1 MKINIKRLMSNLYE
15 IGEIG
20 KTEEGYNRIE
30 FSREYFTAAGIFL
43 DKLEKL
49 GLKAWI
55 DEVGNVIGEKAGAD
69 TELPCIIIGSHLD
82 TVKNGGLYDGNLGV
96 MCALECMELLTE
108 NNIITNHTIRIAAFN
123 AEEGLRLGGTFGSI
137 AVFGT
142 GNIEKENNLEE
153 LPEVGLTMENIRNSK
168 WEDDKIGAYLE
179 LHIEQGDQLFKK
191 KKTVG
196 IVNGIVGIERYRIK
210 INGESNHGG
219 TTSMESR
226 KDAVRTA
233 GELITYMYTLC
244 EKYPHPFVF
253 TIGDIM
259 VSPACYN
266 VIPEYIE
273 LFLEIR
279 DLKSENIDSFISDI
293 KEFSMKYKDTKT
305 EFIHVLEKKPY
316 VLNKKIRNIIE
327 KVCIENNISYM
338 ELSSGAGHDAMCMPA
353 DKPAAMIFVP
363 SENGISHNKME
374 FTSEDD
380 IERGTLAM
388 FETLL
393 EIDKKLLSDNK

>member
-1 MKINIKRLMSNLYE
+1 MKINMKRLMSNLHE

-20 KTEEGYNRIE
+20 KTEDGYNRIE
-30 FSREYFTAAGIFL
+30 FSREYFRAAETFL
-43 DKLEKL
+43 DKLKKL

-55 DEVGNVIGEKAGAD
+55 DEVGNVIGEKAGRYP
-69 TELPCIIIGSHLD
+69 ELPYIIIGSHLD

-96 MCALECMELLTE
+96 MCALECMELLAE
-108 NNIITNHTIRIAAFN
+108 NETVTDHTIRIAAFN
-123 AEEGLRLGGTFGSI
+123 AEEGLKLGGTFGSI

-168 WEDDKIGAYLE
+168 WEENKIGAYLE

-191 KKTVG
+191 GKTIG

-226 KDAVRTA
+226 KDAVKTA
-233 GELITYMYTLC
+233 GELITYMYSLC

-253 TIGDIM
+253 TIGDIKI
-259 VSPACYN
+259 SPACYN
-266 VIPEYIE
+266 VIPEYAE
-273 LFLEIR
+273 LFVEIR
-279 DLKSENIDSFISDI
+279 DLKRENIYSFIADI
-293 KEFSMKYKDTKT
+293 KEFSKRYKDTEI
-305 EFIHVLEKKPY
+305 EFIHVLEKYPY
-316 VLNKKIRNIIE
+316 VLDENIRNIIE
-327 KVCIENNISYM
+327 KVCIKNNISYM
-338 ELSSGAGHDAMCMPA
+338 ELSSGAGHDAMCVPE

-374 FTSEDD
+374 FTSESD
-380 IERGTLAM
+380 IEMGTLTM

-393 EIDKKLLSDNK
+393 EMDKQI

>member
-1 MKINIKRLMSNLYE
+1 MKINMKRLMSNLHE

-20 KTEEGYNRIE
+20 KTEDGYNRIE
-30 FSREYFTAAGIFL
+30 FSREYFRAAETFL
-43 DKLEKL
+43 DKLKKL

-55 DEVGNVIGEKAGAD
+55 DEVGNVIGEKAGRYP
-69 TELPCIIIGSHLD
+69 ELPYIIIGSHLD

-96 MCALECMELLTE
+96 MCALECMELLAE
-108 NNIITNHTIRIAAFN
+108 NETVTDHTIRIAAFN

-168 WEDDKIGAYLE
+168 WEENKIGAYLE

-191 KKTVG
+191 GKTIG

-226 KDAVRTA
+226 KDAVKTA
-233 GELITYMYTLC
+233 GELITYMYSLC

-253 TIGDIM
+253 TIGDIKI
-259 VSPACYN
+259 SPACYN
-266 VIPEYIE
+266 VIPEYAE
-273 LFLEIR
+273 LFVEIR
-279 DLKSENIDSFISDI
+279 DLKRENIYSFIADI
-293 KEFSMKYKDTKT
+293 KEFSKRYKDTET
-305 EFIHVLEKKPY
+305 EFIHVLEKYPY
-316 VLNKKIRNIIE
+316 VLDENIRNIIE
-327 KVCIENNISYM
+327 KVCIKNNISYM
-338 ELSSGAGHDAMCMPA
+338 ELSSGAGHDAMCVPE

-374 FTSEDD
+374 FTSESD
-380 IERGTLAM
+380 IEMGTLTM

-393 EIDKKLLSDNK
+393 EMDKQI

>member
-1 MKINIKRLMSNLYE
+1 MKINMNRLMANLRE

-30 FSREYFTAAGIFL
+30 FSREYFTAAEIFL
-43 DKLEKL
+43 DKLKKL

-55 DEVGNVIGEKAGAD
+55 DEVGNVIGEKAGKD
-69 TELPCIIIGSHLD
+69 PELPYIIIGSHLD

-96 MCALECMELLTE
+96 MCALECMELLVE
-108 NNIITNHTIRIAAFN
+108 NDIVTNHTIRITAFN

-168 WEDDKIGAYLE
+168 WEDNKIGAYLE

-191 KKTVG
+191 GKTVG

-219 TTSMESR
+219 TTSMVSR
-226 KDAVRTA
+226 KDAVKTA
-233 GELITYMYTLC
+233 GELITYMYSLC

-253 TIGDIM
+253 TIGDIKI
-259 VSPACYN
+259 SPACYN
-266 VIPEYIE
+266 VIPEYTE
-273 LFLEIR
+273 LFVEIR
-279 DLKSENIDSFISDI
+279 DLKRENIDSFIADI
-293 KEFSMKYKDTKT
+293 KEFSKRYKDTKT
-305 EFIHVLEKKPY
+305 EFIHVLEKSPY
-316 VLNKKIRNIIE
+316 VLDKNIRNIIE
-327 KVCIENNISYM
+327 KVCIENKISYM
-338 ELSSGAGHDAMCMPA
+338 EMSSGAGHDAMCMPEN
-353 DKPAAMIFVP
+353 KPASMIFVP

-380 IERGTLAM
+380 IENGTFVM
-388 FETLL
+388 FKTLL
-393 EIDKKLLSDNK
+393 EMDNQIR

>member
-1 MKINIKRLMSNLYE
+1 MKINMKRLMSNLHE

-30 FSREYFTAAGIFL
+30 FSREYFRAAETFL
-43 DKLEKL
+43 DKLKKL

-55 DEVGNVIGEKAGAD
+55 DEVGNVIGEKAGRYP
-69 TELPCIIIGSHLD
+69 ELPYIIIGSHLD

-96 MCALECMELLTE
+96 MCALECMELLAE
-108 NNIITNHTIRIAAFN
+108 NETVTDHTIRIAAFN

-168 WEDDKIGAYLE
+168 WEENKIGAYLE

-191 KKTVG
+191 GKTIG

-226 KDAVRTA
+226 KDAVKTA
-233 GELITYMYTLC
+233 GELITYMYSLC

-253 TIGDIM
+253 TIGDIKI
-259 VSPACYN
+259 SPACYN
-266 VIPEYIE
+266 VIPEYAE
-273 LFLEIR
+273 LFVEIR
-279 DLKSENIDSFISDI
+279 DLKRENIYSFIADI
-293 KEFSMKYKDTKT
+293 KEFSKRYKDTEI
-305 EFIHVLEKKPY
+305 EFIHVLEKYPY
-316 VLNKKIRNIIE
+316 VLDENIRNIIE
-327 KVCIENNISYM
+327 KVCIKNNISYM
-338 ELSSGAGHDAMCMPA
+338 ELSSGAGHDAMCVPE

-374 FTSEDD
+374 FTSESD
-380 IERGTLAM
+380 IEMGTLTM

-393 EIDKKLLSDNK
+393 EMDKQI

>member
-1 MKINIKRLMSNLYE
+1 MKINMKRLMSNLHE

-30 FSREYFTAAGIFL
+30 FSREYFRAAETFL
-43 DKLEKL
+43 DKLKKL

-55 DEVGNVIGEKAGAD
+55 DEVGNVIGEKAGRYP
-69 TELPCIIIGSHLD
+69 ELPYIIIGSHLD

-96 MCALECMELLTE
+96 MCALECMELLAE
-108 NNIITNHTIRIAAFN
+108 NETVTDHTIRIAAFN

-168 WEDDKIGAYLE
+168 WEENKIGAYLE

-191 KKTVG
+191 GKTIG

-226 KDAVRTA
+226 KDAVKTA
-233 GELITYMYTLC
+233 GELITYMYSLC

-253 TIGDIM
+253 TIGDIKI
-259 VSPACYN
+259 SPACYN
-266 VIPEYIE
+266 VIPEYAE
-273 LFLEIR
+273 LFVEIR
-279 DLKSENIDSFISDI
+279 DMKRENIYSFIADI
-293 KEFSMKYKDTKT
+293 KEFSKRYKDTET
-305 EFIHVLEKKPY
+305 EFIHVLEKYPY
-316 VLNKKIRNIIE
+316 VLDENIRNIIE
-327 KVCIENNISYM
+327 KVCIKNNISYM
-338 ELSSGAGHDAMCMPA
+338 ELSSGAGHDAMCVPE

-374 FTSEDD
+374 FTSECD
-380 IERGTLAM
+380 IEMGTLTM

-393 EIDKKLLSDNK
+393 EMDKQI

>member
-1 MKINIKRLMSNLYE
+1 MKINMKRLMSNLHE

-30 FSREYFTAAGIFL
+30 FSREYFRAAETFL
-43 DKLEKL
+43 DKLKKL

-55 DEVGNVIGEKAGAD
+55 DEVGNVIGEKAGRYP
-69 TELPCIIIGSHLD
+69 ELPYIIIGSHLD

-96 MCALECMELLTE
+96 MCALECMELLAE
-108 NNIITNHTIRIAAFN
+108 NETVTDHTIRIAAFN
-123 AEEGLRLGGTFGSI
+123 AEEGLKLGGTFGSI

-168 WEDDKIGAYLE
+168 WEENKIGAYLE

-191 KKTVG
+191 GKTIG

-226 KDAVRTA
+226 KDAVKTA
-233 GELITYMYTLC
+233 GELITYMYSLC

-253 TIGDIM
+253 TIGDIKI
-259 VSPACYN
+259 SPACYN
-266 VIPEYIE
+266 VIPEYAE
-273 LFLEIR
+273 LFVEIR
-279 DLKSENIDSFISDI
+279 DLKRENIYSFIADI
-293 KEFSMKYKDTKT
+293 KEFSKRYKDTEI
-305 EFIHVLEKKPY
+305 EFIHVLEKYPY
-316 VLNKKIRNIIE
+316 VLDENIRNIIE
-327 KVCIENNISYM
+327 KVCIKNNISYM
-338 ELSSGAGHDAMCMPA
+338 ELSSGAGHDAMCVPE

-374 FTSEDD
+374 FTSESD
-380 IERGTLAM
+380 IEMGTLTM

-393 EIDKKLLSDNK
+393 EMDKQI

>member
-1 MKINIKRLMSNLYE
+1 MKINMKRLMSNLHE

-30 FSREYFTAAGIFL
+30 FSREYFRAAETFL
-43 DKLEKL
+43 DELKKL

-55 DEVGNVIGEKAGAD
+55 DEVGNVIGEKAGKD
-69 TELPCIIIGSHLD
+69 PELPYIIIGSHLD

-96 MCALECMELLTE
+96 MCALECMELLAE
-108 NNIITNHTIRIAAFN
+108 NETVTDHTIRIAAFN

-168 WEDDKIGAYLE
+168 WEENKIGAYLE

-191 KKTVG
+191 GKTIG

-226 KDAVRTA
+226 KDAVNTA
-233 GELITYMYTLC
+233 GELITYM
-244 EKYPHPFVF
+244 
-253 TIGDIM
+253 
-259 VSPACYN
+259 
-266 VIPEYIE
+266 
-273 LFLEIR
+273 
-279 DLKSENIDSFISDI
+279 
-293 KEFSMKYKDTKT
+293 
-305 EFIHVLEKKPY
+305 
-316 VLNKKIRNIIE
+316 
-327 KVCIENNISYM
+327 
-338 ELSSGAGHDAMCMPA
+338 
-353 DKPAAMIFVP
+353 
-363 SENGISHNKME
+363 
-374 FTSEDD
+374 
-380 IERGTLAM
+380 
-388 FETLL
+388 
-393 EIDKKLLSDNK
+393 

>member
-1 MKINIKRLMSNLYE
+1 MKINMKRLMSNLHE

-30 FSREYFTAAGIFL
+30 FSREYFRAAETFL
-43 DKLEKL
+43 DKLKKL

-55 DEVGNVIGEKAGAD
+55 DEVGNVIGEKAGRYP
-69 TELPCIIIGSHLD
+69 ELPYIIIGSHLD

-96 MCALECMELLTE
+96 MCALECMELLAE
-108 NNIITNHTIRIAAFN
+108 NETVTDHTIRIAAFN

-168 WEDDKIGAYLE
+168 WEENKIGAYLE

-191 KKTVG
+191 GKTIG

-210 INGESNHGG
+210 INGETNHGG

-226 KDAVRTA
+226 KDAVKTA
-233 GELITYMYTLC
+233 GELITYMYSLC

-253 TIGDIM
+253 TIGDIKI
-259 VSPACYN
+259 SPACYN
-266 VIPEYIE
+266 VIPEYAE
-273 LFLEIR
+273 LFVEIR
-279 DLKSENIDSFISDI
+279 DLKRENIYSFIADI
-293 KEFSMKYKDTKT
+293 KEFSKRYKDTET
-305 EFIHVLEKKPY
+305 EFIHVLEKYPY
-316 VLNKKIRNIIE
+316 VLDENIRNIIE
-327 KVCIENNISYM
+327 KVCIKNNISYM
-338 ELSSGAGHDAMCMPA
+338 ELSSGAGHDAMCVPE

-374 FTSEDD
+374 FTSESD
-380 IERGTLAM
+380 IEIGTLTM

-393 EIDKKLLSDNK
+393 EMDKQI

>member
-1 MKINIKRLMSNLYE
+1 MKINMNRLMANLRE

-30 FSREYFTAAGIFL
+30 FSREYFTAAEIFL
-43 DKLEKL
+43 DKLKKL

-55 DEVGNVIGEKAGAD
+55 DEVGNVIGEKAGKD
-69 TELPCIIIGSHLD
+69 PELPYIIIGSHLD

-96 MCALECMELLTE
+96 MCALECMELLVE
-108 NNIITNHTIRIAAFN
+108 NDIVTNHTIRITAFN

-168 WEDDKIGAYLE
+168 WEDNKIGAYLE

-191 KKTVG
+191 GKTVG

-219 TTSMESR
+219 TTSMVSR
-226 KDAVRTA
+226 KDAVKTA
-233 GELITYMYTLC
+233 GELITYMYSLC

-253 TIGDIM
+253 TIGDIKI
-259 VSPACYN
+259 SPSCYN
-266 VIPEYIE
+266 VIPEYTE
-273 LFLEIR
+273 LFVEIR
-279 DLKSENIDSFISDI
+279 DIKRENIDSFIADI
-293 KEFSMKYKDTKT
+293 KEFSKRYKDTKT
-305 EFIHVLEKKPY
+305 EFIHVLEKSPY
-316 VLNKKIRNIIE
+316 VLDKNIRNIIE
-327 KVCIENNISYM
+327 KVCIENKISYM
-338 ELSSGAGHDAMCMPA
+338 EMSSGAGHDAMCMPEN
-353 DKPAAMIFVP
+353 KPASMIFVP

-380 IERGTLAM
+380 IENGTFVM
-388 FETLL
+388 FKTLL
-393 EIDKKLLSDNK
+393 EIDNQIR

>member
-1 MKINIKRLMSNLYE
+1 MKINMKRLMSNLHE

-30 FSREYFTAAGIFL
+30 FSREYFRAAETFL
-43 DKLEKL
+43 DKLKKL

-55 DEVGNVIGEKAGAD
+55 DEVGNVIGEKAGRYP
-69 TELPCIIIGSHLD
+69 ELPYIIIGSHLD

-96 MCALECMELLTE
+96 MCALECMELLAE
-108 NNIITNHTIRIAAFN
+108 NETVTDHTIRIAAFN

-168 WEDDKIGAYLE
+168 WEENKIGAYLE

-191 KKTVG
+191 GKTIG

-226 KDAVRTA
+226 KDAVKTA
-233 GELITYMYTLC
+233 GELITYMYSLC

-253 TIGDIM
+253 TIGDIKI
-259 VSPACYN
+259 SPACYN
-266 VIPEYIE
+266 VIPEYAE
-273 LFLEIR
+273 LFVEIR
-279 DLKSENIDSFISDI
+279 DMKRENIYSFIADI
-293 KEFSMKYKDTKT
+293 KEFSKRYKDTET
-305 EFIHVLEKKPY
+305 EFIHVLEKYPY
-316 VLNKKIRNIIE
+316 VLDENIRNIIE
-327 KVCIENNISYM
+327 KVCIKNNISYM
-338 ELSSGAGHDAMCMPA
+338 ELSSGAGHDAMCVPE

-374 FTSEDD
+374 FTSESD
-380 IERGTLAM
+380 IEMGTLAM

-393 EIDKKLLSDNK
+393 EMDKQIR

>member
-1 MKINIKRLMSNLYE
+1 MKINMKRLMSNLHE

-30 FSREYFTAAGIFL
+30 FSREYFRAAETFL
-43 DKLEKL
+43 DKLKKL

-55 DEVGNVIGEKAGAD
+55 DEVGNVIGEKAGRYP
-69 TELPCIIIGSHLD
+69 ELPYIIIGSHLD

-96 MCALECMELLTE
+96 MCALECMELLAE
-108 NNIITNHTIRIAAFN
+108 NETVTDHTIRIAAFN

-168 WEDDKIGAYLE
+168 WEENKIGAYLE

-191 KKTVG
+191 GKTIG

-219 TTSMESR
+219 TTSMESP
-226 KDAVRTA
+226 KDAVKTA
-233 GELITYMYTLC
+233 GELIKYMYSLC

-253 TIGDIM
+253 TIGDIKI
-259 VSPACYN
+259 SPACYN
-266 VIPEYIE
+266 VIPEYAE
-273 LFLEIR
+273 LFVEIR
-279 DLKSENIDSFISDI
+279 DLKRENIYSFIADI
-293 KEFSMKYKDTKT
+293 KEFSKRYKDTET
-305 EFIHVLEKKPY
+305 EFIHVLEKYPY
-316 VLNKKIRNIIE
+316 VLDENIRNIIE
-327 KVCIENNISYM
+327 KVCIKNNISYM
-338 ELSSGAGHDAMCMPA
+338 ELSSGAGHDAMCVPE

-374 FTSEDD
+374 FTSESD
-380 IERGTLAM
+380 IEMGTLTM

-393 EIDKKLLSDNK
+393 EMDKQI

>member
-1 MKINIKRLMSNLYE
+1 MKINMKRLMSNLHE

-30 FSREYFTAAGIFL
+30 FSREYFRAAETFL
-43 DKLEKL
+43 DKLKKL

-55 DEVGNVIGEKAGAD
+55 DEVGNVIGEKAGRYP
-69 TELPCIIIGSHLD
+69 ELPYIIIGSHLD

-96 MCALECMELLTE
+96 MCALECMELLAE
-108 NNIITNHTIRIAAFN
+108 NETVTDHTIRIAAFN

-168 WEDDKIGAYLE
+168 WEENKIGAYLE
-179 LHIEQGDQLFKK
+179 LHIEQGDQLFNKG
-191 KKTVG
+191 KTIG

-226 KDAVRTA
+226 KDAVKTA
-233 GELITYMYTLC
+233 GELITYMYSLC

-253 TIGDIM
+253 TIGDIKI
-259 VSPACYN
+259 SPACYN
-266 VIPEYIE
+266 VIPEYAE
-273 LFLEIR
+273 LFVEIR
-279 DLKSENIDSFISDI
+279 DLKRENIYSFIADI
-293 KEFSMKYKDTKT
+293 KEFSKRYKDTET
-305 EFIHVLEKKPY
+305 EFIHVLEKYPY
-316 VLNKKIRNIIE
+316 VLDENIRNIIE
-327 KVCIENNISYM
+327 KVCIKNNISYM
-338 ELSSGAGHDAMCMPA
+338 ELSSGAGHDAMCVPE

-374 FTSEDD
+374 FTSECD
-380 IERGTLAM
+380 IEMGTLTM

-393 EIDKKLLSDNK
+393 EMDKQI

>member
-1 MKINIKRLMSNLYE
+1 MKINMKRLMSNLHE

-20 KTEEGYNRIE
+20 KTEDGYNRIE
-30 FSREYFTAAGIFL
+30 FSREYFRAAETFL
-43 DKLEKL
+43 DKLKKL

-55 DEVGNVIGEKAGAD
+55 DEVGNVIGEKAGRYP
-69 TELPCIIIGSHLD
+69 ELPYIIIGSHLD

-96 MCALECMELLTE
+96 MCALECMELLAE
-108 NNIITNHTIRIAAFN
+108 NETVTDHTIRIAAFN

-168 WEDDKIGAYLE
+168 WEENKIGAYLE
-179 LHIEQGDQLFKK
+179 LHIEQGDQLFKMG
-191 KKTVG
+191 KTIG

-226 KDAVRTA
+226 KDAVKTA
-233 GELITYMYTLC
+233 GELITYMYSLC

-253 TIGDIM
+253 TIGDIKI
-259 VSPACYN
+259 SPACYN
-266 VIPEYIE
+266 VIPEYAE
-273 LFLEIR
+273 LFVEIR
-279 DLKSENIDSFISDI
+279 DLKRENIYSFIADI
-293 KEFSMKYKDTKT
+293 KEFSKRYKDTET
-305 EFIHVLEKKPY
+305 EFIHVLEKYPY
-316 VLNKKIRNIIE
+316 VLDENIRNIIE
-327 KVCIENNISYM
+327 KVCIKNNISYM
-338 ELSSGAGHDAMCMPA
+338 ELSSGAGHDAMCVPE

-374 FTSEDD
+374 FTSESD
-380 IERGTLAM
+380 IEMGTLTM

-393 EIDKKLLSDNK
+393 EMDKQI

>member
-1 MKINIKRLMSNLYE
+1 MKINMKRLMSNLHE

-20 KTEEGYNRIE
+20 KTEDGYNRIE
-30 FSREYFTAAGIFL
+30 FSREYFRAAETFL
-43 DKLEKL
+43 DKLKKL

-55 DEVGNVIGEKAGAD
+55 DEVGNVIGEKAGRYP
-69 TELPCIIIGSHLD
+69 ELPYIIIGSHLD

-96 MCALECMELLTE
+96 MCALECMELLAE
-108 NNIITNHTIRIAAFN
+108 NETVTDHTIRIAAFN

-168 WEDDKIGAYLE
+168 WEENKIGAYLE

-191 KKTVG
+191 GKTIG

-226 KDAVRTA
+226 KDAVKTA
-233 GELITYMYTLC
+233 GELITYMYSLC

-253 TIGDIM
+253 TIGDIKI
-259 VSPACYN
+259 SPACYN
-266 VIPEYIE
+266 VIPEYAE
-273 LFLEIR
+273 LFVEIR
-279 DLKSENIDSFISDI
+279 DMKRENIYSFIADI
-293 KEFSMKYKDTKT
+293 KEFSKRYKDTET
-305 EFIHVLEKKPY
+305 EFIHVLEKYPY
-316 VLNKKIRNIIE
+316 VLDENIRNIIE
-327 KVCIENNISYM
+327 KVCIKNNISYM
-338 ELSSGAGHDAMCMPA
+338 ELSSGAGHDAMCVPE

-374 FTSEDD
+374 FTSESD
-380 IERGTLAM
+380 IEMGTLTM

-393 EIDKKLLSDNK
+393 EMDKQI

>member
-1 MKINIKRLMSNLYE
+1 MKINMKRLMSNLHE

-20 KTEEGYNRIE
+20 KTEDGYNRIE
-30 FSREYFTAAGIFL
+30 FSREYFRAAETFL
-43 DKLEKL
+43 DKLKKL

-55 DEVGNVIGEKAGAD
+55 DEVGNVIGEKAGRYP
-69 TELPCIIIGSHLD
+69 ELPYIIIGSHLD

-96 MCALECMELLTE
+96 MCALECMELLAE
-108 NNIITNHTIRIAAFN
+108 NETVTDHTIRIAAFN
-123 AEEGLRLGGTFGSI
+123 AEEGLKLGGTFGSI

-168 WEDDKIGAYLE
+168 WEENKIGAYLE

-191 KKTVG
+191 GKTIG

-226 KDAVRTA
+226 KDAVKTA
-233 GELITYMYTLC
+233 GELITYMYSLC

-253 TIGDIM
+253 TIGDIKI
-259 VSPACYN
+259 SPACYN
-266 VIPEYIE
+266 VIPEYAE
-273 LFLEIR
+273 LFVEIR
-279 DLKSENIDSFISDI
+279 DLKRENIYSFIADI
-293 KEFSMKYKDTKT
+293 KEFSKRYKDTET
-305 EFIHVLEKKPY
+305 EFIHVLEKYPY
-316 VLNKKIRNIIE
+316 VLDENIRNIIE
-327 KVCIENNISYM
+327 KVCIKNNISYM
-338 ELSSGAGHDAMCMPA
+338 ELSSGAGHDAMCVPE

-374 FTSEDD
+374 FTSESD
-380 IERGTLAM
+380 IEMGTLTM

-393 EIDKKLLSDNK
+393 EMDKQI

>member
-1 MKINIKRLMSNLYE
+1 MKINMKRLMSNLHE

-30 FSREYFTAAGIFL
+30 FSREYFRAAETFL
-43 DKLEKL
+43 DKLKKL

-55 DEVGNVIGEKAGAD
+55 DEVGNVIGEKAGRYP
-69 TELPCIIIGSHLD
+69 ELPYIIIGSHLD

-96 MCALECMELLTE
+96 MCALECMELLAE
-108 NNIITNHTIRIAAFN
+108 NETVTDHTIRIAAFN

-168 WEDDKIGAYLE
+168 WEENKIGAYLE

-191 KKTVG
+191 GKTIG

-226 KDAVRTA
+226 KDAVKTA
-233 GELITYMYTLC
+233 GELITYMYSLC

-253 TIGDIM
+253 TIGDIKI
-259 VSPACYN
+259 SPACYN
-266 VIPEYIE
+266 VIPEYAE
-273 LFLEIR
+273 LFVEIR
-279 DLKSENIDSFISDI
+279 DLKRENIYSFIADI
-293 KEFSMKYKDTKT
+293 KEFSKRYKDTET
-305 EFIHVLEKKPY
+305 EFIHVLEKYPY
-316 VLNKKIRNIIE
+316 VLDENIRNIIE
-327 KVCIENNISYM
+327 KVCIKNNISYM
-338 ELSSGAGHDAMCMPA
+338 ELSSGAGHDAMCVPE

-374 FTSEDD
+374 FTSESD
-380 IERGTLAM
+380 IEMGTLTM

-393 EIDKKLLSDNK
+393 EMDKQI

>member
-1 MKINIKRLMSNLYE
+1 MKINMKRLMSNLHE

-30 FSREYFTAAGIFL
+30 FSREYFRAAETFL
-43 DKLEKL
+43 DKLKKL

-55 DEVGNVIGEKAGAD
+55 DEVGNVIGEKAGRYP
-69 TELPCIIIGSHLD
+69 ELPYIIIGSHLD

-96 MCALECMELLTE
+96 MCALECMELLAE
-108 NNIITNHTIRIAAFN
+108 NETVTDHTIRIAAFN

-168 WEDDKIGAYLE
+168 WEENKIGAYLE

-191 KKTVG
+191 GKTIG

-226 KDAVRTA
+226 KDAVKTA
-233 GELITYMYTLC
+233 GELITYMYSLC

-253 TIGDIM
+253 TIGDIKI
-259 VSPACYN
+259 SPACYN
-266 VIPEYIE
+266 VIPEYAE
-273 LFLEIR
+273 LFVEIR
-279 DLKSENIDSFISDI
+279 DLKRENIYSFIADI
-293 KEFSMKYKDTKT
+293 KEFSKRYKDTET
-305 EFIHVLEKKPY
+305 EFIHVLEKYPY
-316 VLNKKIRNIIE
+316 VLDENIRNIIE
-327 KVCIENNISYM
+327 KVCIKNNISYM
-338 ELSSGAGHDAMCMPA
+338 ELSSGAGHDAMCVPE

-374 FTSEDD
+374 FTSECD
-380 IERGTLAM
+380 IEMGTLTM

-393 EIDKKLLSDNK
+393 EMDKQI

>member
-1 MKINIKRLMSNLYE
+1 MKINMKRLMSNLHE

-30 FSREYFTAAGIFL
+30 FSREYFRAAETFL
-43 DKLEKL
+43 DKLKKL

-55 DEVGNVIGEKAGAD
+55 DEVGNVIGEKAGRD
-69 TELPCIIIGSHLD
+69 PELPYIIIGSHLD

-96 MCALECMELLTE
+96 MCALECMELLAE
-108 NNIITNHTIRIAAFN
+108 NETVTDHTIRIAAFN

-168 WEDDKIGAYLE
+168 WEENKIGAYLE

-191 KKTVG
+191 GKTIG

-226 KDAVRTA
+226 KDAVKTA
-233 GELITYMYTLC
+233 GELITYMYSLC

-253 TIGDIM
+253 TIGDIKI
-259 VSPACYN
+259 SPACYN
-266 VIPEYIE
+266 IIPEYAE
-273 LFLEIR
+273 LFVEIR
-279 DLKSENIDSFISDI
+279 DLKRENIYSFIADI
-293 KEFSMKYKDTKT
+293 KEFSKRYKDTET
-305 EFIHVLEKKPY
+305 EFIHVLEKYPY
-316 VLNKKIRNIIE
+316 VLDENIRNIIE
-327 KVCIENNISYM
+327 KVCIKNNISYM
-338 ELSSGAGHDAMCMPA
+338 ELSSGAGHDAMCVPE

-374 FTSEDD
+374 FTSESD
-380 IERGTLAM
+380 IEMGTLTM

-393 EIDKKLLSDNK
+393 EMDKQI

>member
-1 MKINIKRLMSNLYE
+1 MKINMKRLMSNLHE

-30 FSREYFTAAGIFL
+30 FSKEYFRAAETFL
-43 DKLEKL
+43 DKLKKL

-55 DEVGNVIGEKAGAD
+55 DEVGNVIGEKAGRYP
-69 TELPCIIIGSHLD
+69 ELPYIIIGSHLD

-96 MCALECMELLTE
+96 MCALECMELLAE
-108 NNIITNHTIRIAAFN
+108 NETVTDHTIRIAAFN

-168 WEDDKIGAYLE
+168 WEENKIGAYLE

-191 KKTVG
+191 GKTIG

-226 KDAVRTA
+226 KDAVKTA
-233 GELITYMYTLC
+233 GELITYMYSLC

-253 TIGDIM
+253 TIGDIKI
-259 VSPACYN
+259 SPACYN
-266 VIPEYIE
+266 VIPEYAE
-273 LFLEIR
+273 LFVEIR
-279 DLKSENIDSFISDI
+279 DMKRENIYSFIADI
-293 KEFSMKYKDTKT
+293 KEFSKRYKDTET
-305 EFIHVLEKKPY
+305 EFIHVLEKYPY
-316 VLNKKIRNIIE
+316 VLDENIRNIIE
-327 KVCIENNISYM
+327 KVCIKNNISYM
-338 ELSSGAGHDAMCMPA
+338 ELSSGAGHDAMCVPE

-374 FTSEDD
+374 FTSESD
-380 IERGTLAM
+380 IEMGTLTM

-393 EIDKKLLSDNK
+393 EMDKQI

>member
-1 MKINIKRLMSNLYE
+1 MKINMKRLMSNLHE

-30 FSREYFTAAGIFL
+30 FSREYFRAAETFL
-43 DKLEKL
+43 DKLKKL

-55 DEVGNVIGEKAGAD
+55 DEVGNVIGEKAGRD
-69 TELPCIIIGSHLD
+69 SELPYIIIGSHLD

-96 MCALECMELLTE
+96 MCALECMELLAE
-108 NNIITNHTIRIAAFN
+108 NETVTDHTIRIAAFN

-168 WEDDKIGAYLE
+168 WEENKIGAYLE

-191 KKTVG
+191 GKTIG

-226 KDAVRTA
+226 KDAVKTA
-233 GELITYMYTLC
+233 GELITYMYSLC

-253 TIGDIM
+253 TIGDIKI
-259 VSPACYN
+259 SPACYN
-266 VIPEYIE
+266 VIPEYAE
-273 LFLEIR
+273 LFVEIR
-279 DLKSENIDSFISDI
+279 DLKRENIYSFIADI
-293 KEFSMKYKDTKT
+293 KEFSKRYKDTEI
-305 EFIHVLEKKPY
+305 EFIHVLEKYPY
-316 VLNKKIRNIIE
+316 VLDENIRNIIE
-327 KVCIENNISYM
+327 KVCIKNNISYM
-338 ELSSGAGHDAMCMPA
+338 ELSSGAGHDAMCVPE

-374 FTSEDD
+374 FTSESD
-380 IERGTLAM
+380 IEMGTLTM

-393 EIDKKLLSDNK
+393 EMDKQI

>member
-1 MKINIKRLMSNLYE
+1 MKINMKRLMSNLHE
-15 IGEIG
+15 IGENG
-20 KTEEGYNRIE
+20 KTEDGYNRIE
-30 FSREYFTAAGIFL
+30 FSREYFRAAETFL
-43 DKLEKL
+43 DKLKKL

-55 DEVGNVIGEKAGAD
+55 DEVGNVIGEKAGRYP
-69 TELPCIIIGSHLD
+69 ELPYIIIGSHLD

-96 MCALECMELLTE
+96 MCALECMELLAE
-108 NNIITNHTIRIAAFN
+108 NETVTDHTIRIAAFN

-168 WEDDKIGAYLE
+168 WEENKIGAYLE

-191 KKTVG
+191 GKTIG

-226 KDAVRTA
+226 KDAVKTA
-233 GELITYMYTLC
+233 GELITYMYSLC

-253 TIGDIM
+253 TIGDIKI
-259 VSPACYN
+259 SPACYN
-266 VIPEYIE
+266 VIPEYAE
-273 LFLEIR
+273 LFVEIR
-279 DLKSENIDSFISDI
+279 DLKRENIYSFIADI
-293 KEFSMKYKDTKT
+293 KEFSKRYKDIET
-305 EFIHVLEKKPY
+305 EFIHVLEKYPY
-316 VLNKKIRNIIE
+316 VLDENIRNIIE
-327 KVCIENNISYM
+327 KVCIKNNISYM
-338 ELSSGAGHDAMCMPA
+338 ELSSGAGHDAMCVPE

-374 FTSEDD
+374 FTSESD
-380 IERGTLAM
+380 IEMGTLTM

-393 EIDKKLLSDNK
+393 EMDKQI

>member
-1 MKINIKRLMSNLYE
+1 MKINMKRLMSNLHE

-30 FSREYFTAAGIFL
+30 FSREYFRAAETFL
-43 DKLEKL
+43 DKLKKL

-55 DEVGNVIGEKAGAD
+55 DEVGNVIGEKAGRYP
-69 TELPCIIIGSHLD
+69 ELPYIIIGSHLD

-96 MCALECMELLTE
+96 MCALECMELLAE
-108 NNIITNHTIRIAAFN
+108 NETVTDHTIRIAAFN

-168 WEDDKIGAYLE
+168 WEENKIGAYLE
-179 LHIEQGDQLFKK
+179 LHREQGNQLIKK
-191 KKTVG
+191 GKTIG

-226 KDAVRTA
+226 KDAVKTA
-233 GELITYMYTLC
+233 GELITYMYSLC

-253 TIGDIM
+253 TIGDIKI
-259 VSPACYN
+259 SPACYN
-266 VIPEYIE
+266 VIPEYAE
-273 LFLEIR
+273 LFVEIR
-279 DLKSENIDSFISDI
+279 DMKRENIYSFIADI
-293 KEFSMKYKDTKT
+293 KEFSKRYKDTEI
-305 EFIHVLEKKPY
+305 EFIHVLEKYPY
-316 VLNKKIRNIIE
+316 VLDENIRNIIE
-327 KVCIENNISYM
+327 KVCIKNNISYM
-338 ELSSGAGHDAMCMPA
+338 ELSSGAGHDAMCVPE

-374 FTSEDD
+374 FTSESD
-380 IERGTLAM
+380 IEMGTLTM

-393 EIDKKLLSDNK
+393 EMDKQI

>member
-1 MKINIKRLMSNLYE
+1 MKINMKRLMSNLHE

-30 FSREYFTAAGIFL
+30 FSREYFRAAETFL
-43 DKLEKL
+43 DKLKKL

-55 DEVGNVIGEKAGAD
+55 DEVGNVIGEKAGRYP
-69 TELPCIIIGSHLD
+69 ELPYIIIGSHLD

-96 MCALECMELLTE
+96 MCALECMELLAE
-108 NNIITNHTIRIAAFN
+108 NETVTDHTIRIAAFN

-168 WEDDKIGAYLE
+168 WEENKIGAYLE

-191 KKTVG
+191 GKTIG

-226 KDAVRTA
+226 KDAVKTA
-233 GELITYMYTLC
+233 GELITYMYSLC

-253 TIGDIM
+253 TIGDIKI
-259 VSPACYN
+259 SPACYN
-266 VIPEYIE
+266 VIPEYAE
-273 LFLEIR
+273 LFVEIR
-279 DLKSENIDSFISDI
+279 DLKRENIYSFIADI
-293 KEFSMKYKDTKT
+293 KEFSKRYKDTET
-305 EFIHVLEKKPY
+305 EFIHVLEKYPY
-316 VLNKKIRNIIE
+316 VLDENIRNIIE
-327 KVCIENNISYM
+327 KVCIKNNISYM
-338 ELSSGAGHDAMCMPA
+338 ELSSGAGHDAMCVPE

-374 FTSEDD
+374 FTSESD
-380 IERGTLAM
+380 IEMGTLTM

-393 EIDKKLLSDNK
+393 EMDKQIR

>member
-1 MKINIKRLMSNLYE
+1 MKINMNRLMANLRE

-30 FSREYFTAAGIFL
+30 FSREYFTAAEIFL
-43 DKLEKL
+43 DKLKKL

-55 DEVGNVIGEKAGAD
+55 DEVGNVIGEKAGKD
-69 TELPCIIIGSHLD
+69 PELPYIIIGSHLD

-96 MCALECMELLTE
+96 MCALECMELLVE
-108 NNIITNHTIRIAAFN
+108 NDIVTNHTIRITAFN

-168 WEDDKIGAYLE
+168 WEDNKIGAYLE

-191 KKTVG
+191 GKTVG

-219 TTSMESR
+219 TTSMVSR
-226 KDAVRTA
+226 KDAVKTA
-233 GELITYMYTLC
+233 GELITYMYSLC

-253 TIGDIM
+253 TIGDIKI
-259 VSPACYN
+259 SPSCYN
-266 VIPEYIE
+266 VIPEYTE
-273 LFLEIR
+273 LFVEIR
-279 DLKSENIDSFISDI
+279 DIKRENIDSFIADI
-293 KEFSMKYKDTKT
+293 KEFSKRYKDTKT
-305 EFIHVLEKKPY
+305 EFIHVLEKSPY
-316 VLNKKIRNIIE
+316 VLDKNIRNIIE
-327 KVCIENNISYM
+327 KVCIENKISYM
-338 ELSSGAGHDAMCMPA
+338 EMSSGAGHDAMCMPEN
-353 DKPAAMIFVP
+353 KPASMIFVP

-380 IERGTLAM
+380 IENGTFVM
-388 FETLL
+388 FKTLL
-393 EIDKKLLSDNK
+393 EMDNQIR

>member
-1 MKINIKRLMSNLYE
+1 MKINMKRLMSNLYE

-30 FSREYFTAAGIFL
+30 FSREYFRAAETFL
-43 DKLEKL
+43 DKLKKL

-55 DEVGNVIGEKAGAD
+55 DEVGNVIGEKAGRYP
-69 TELPCIIIGSHLD
+69 ELPYIIIGSHLD

-96 MCALECMELLTE
+96 MCALECMELLAE
-108 NNIITNHTIRIAAFN
+108 NETVTDHTIRIAAFN

-168 WEDDKIGAYLE
+168 WEENKIGAYLE
-179 LHIEQGDQLFKK
+179 LHIEQGDQLFNKG
-191 KKTVG
+191 KTIG

-226 KDAVRTA
+226 KDAVKTA
-233 GELITYMYTLC
+233 GELITYMYSLC

-253 TIGDIM
+253 TIGDIKI
-259 VSPACYN
+259 SPACYN
-266 VIPEYIE
+266 VIPEYAE
-273 LFLEIR
+273 LFVEIR
-279 DLKSENIDSFISDI
+279 DLKRENIYSFIADI
-293 KEFSMKYKDTKT
+293 KEFSKRYKDTEI
-305 EFIHVLEKKPY
+305 EFIHVLEKYPY
-316 VLNKKIRNIIE
+316 VLDENIRNIIE
-327 KVCIENNISYM
+327 KVCIKNNISYM
-338 ELSSGAGHDAMCMPA
+338 ELSSGAGHDAMCVPE

-374 FTSEDD
+374 FTSESD
-380 IERGTLAM
+380 IEMGTLTM

-393 EIDKKLLSDNK
+393 EMDKQI

>member
-1 MKINIKRLMSNLYE
+1 MKINMKRLMSNLHE

-30 FSREYFTAAGIFL
+30 FSREYFRAAETFL
-43 DKLEKL
+43 DKLKKL

-55 DEVGNVIGEKAGAD
+55 DEVGNVIGEKAGRYP
-69 TELPCIIIGSHLD
+69 ELPYIIIGSHLD

-96 MCALECMELLTE
+96 MCALECMELLAE
-108 NNIITNHTIRIAAFN
+108 NETVTDHTIRIAAFN

-168 WEDDKIGAYLE
+168 WEENKIGAYLE
-179 LHIEQGDQLFKK
+179 LHIEQGDQLFKMG
-191 KKTVG
+191 KTIG

-226 KDAVRTA
+226 KDAVKTA
-233 GELITYMYTLC
+233 GELITYMYSLC

-253 TIGDIM
+253 TIGDIKI
-259 VSPACYN
+259 SPACYN
-266 VIPEYIE
+266 VIPEYAE
-273 LFLEIR
+273 LFVEIR
-279 DLKSENIDSFISDI
+279 DLKRENIYSFIADI
-293 KEFSMKYKDTKT
+293 KEFSKRYKDTET
-305 EFIHVLEKKPY
+305 EFIHVLEKYPY
-316 VLNKKIRNIIE
+316 VLDENIRNIIE
-327 KVCIENNISYM
+327 KVCIKNNISYM
-338 ELSSGAGHDAMCMPA
+338 ELSSGAGHDAMCVPE

-363 SENGISHNKME
+363 SENGISHNKIE
-374 FTSEDD
+374 FTSESD
-380 IERGTLAM
+380 IEMGTLAM

-393 EIDKKLLSDNK
+393 EMDKQI

>member
-1 MKINIKRLMSNLYE
+1 MKINMKRLMSNLHE

-30 FSREYFTAAGIFL
+30 FSREYFTAAETFL
-43 DKLEKL
+43 DKLKKL

-55 DEVGNVIGEKAGAD
+55 DEVGNVIGEKAGRYP
-69 TELPCIIIGSHLD
+69 ELPYIIIGSHLD

-96 MCALECMELLTE
+96 MCALECMELLAE
-108 NNIITNHTIRIAAFN
+108 NETVTDHTIRIAAFN

-168 WEDDKIGAYLE
+168 WEENKIGAYLE

-191 KKTVG
+191 GKTIG

-226 KDAVRTA
+226 KDAVKTA
-233 GELITYMYTLC
+233 GELITYMYSLC

-253 TIGDIM
+253 TIGDIKI
-259 VSPACYN
+259 SPACYN
-266 VIPEYIE
+266 VIPEYAE
-273 LFLEIR
+273 LFVEIR
-279 DLKSENIDSFISDI
+279 DLKRENIYSFIADI
-293 KEFSMKYKDTKT
+293 KEFSKRYKDTET
-305 EFIHVLEKKPY
+305 EFIHVLEKYPY
-316 VLNKKIRNIIE
+316 VLDENIRNIIE
-327 KVCIENNISYM
+327 KVCIKNNISYM
-338 ELSSGAGHDAMCMPA
+338 ELSSGAGHDAMCVPE

-374 FTSEDD
+374 FTSESD
-380 IERGTLAM
+380 IEMGTLAM

-393 EIDKKLLSDNK
+393 EMDKQI

>member
-1 MKINIKRLMSNLYE
+1 MKINMKRLMSNLHE

-30 FSREYFTAAGIFL
+30 FSREYFRAAETFL
-43 DKLEKL
+43 DKLKKL

-55 DEVGNVIGEKAGAD
+55 DEVGNVIGEKAGRYP
-69 TELPCIIIGSHLD
+69 ELPYIIIGSHLD

-96 MCALECMELLTE
+96 MCALECMELLAE
-108 NNIITNHTIRIAAFN
+108 NETVTDHTIRIAAFN
-123 AEEGLRLGGTFGSI
+123 AEEGLKLGGTFGSI

-168 WEDDKIGAYLE
+168 WEENKIGAYLE

-191 KKTVG
+191 GKTIG

-226 KDAVRTA
+226 KDAVKTA
-233 GELITYMYTLC
+233 GELITYMYSLC

-253 TIGDIM
+253 TIGDIKI
-259 VSPACYN
+259 SPACYN
-266 VIPEYIE
+266 VIPEYAE
-273 LFLEIR
+273 LFVEIR
-279 DLKSENIDSFISDI
+279 DLKRENIYSFIADI
-293 KEFSMKYKDTKT
+293 KEFSKRYKDTET
-305 EFIHVLEKKPY
+305 EFIHVLEKYPY
-316 VLNKKIRNIIE
+316 VLDENIRNIIE
-327 KVCIENNISYM
+327 KVCIKNNISYM
-338 ELSSGAGHDAMCMPA
+338 ELSSGAGHDAMCVPE

-374 FTSEDD
+374 FTSESD
-380 IERGTLAM
+380 IEIGTLTM

-393 EIDKKLLSDNK
+393 EMDKQI

>member
-1 MKINIKRLMSNLYE
+1 MKINMKRLMSNLHE

-20 KTEEGYNRIE
+20 KTEDGYNRIE
-30 FSREYFTAAGIFL
+30 FSREYFRAAETFL
-43 DKLEKL
+43 DKLKKL

-55 DEVGNVIGEKAGAD
+55 DEVGNVIGEKAGRYP
-69 TELPCIIIGSHLD
+69 ELPYIIIGSHLD

-96 MCALECMELLTE
+96 MCALECMELLAE
-108 NNIITNHTIRIAAFN
+108 NETVTDHTIRIAAFN

-168 WEDDKIGAYLE
+168 WEENKIGAYLE

-191 KKTVG
+191 GKTIG

-226 KDAVRTA
+226 KDAVKTA
-233 GELITYMYTLC
+233 GELITYMYSLC

-253 TIGDIM
+253 TIGDIKI
-259 VSPACYN
+259 SPACYN
-266 VIPEYIE
+266 VIPEYAE
-273 LFLEIR
+273 LFVEIR
-279 DLKSENIDSFISDI
+279 DLKRENIYSFIADI
-293 KEFSMKYKDTKT
+293 KEFSKRYKDTEI
-305 EFIHVLEKKPY
+305 EFIHVLEKYPY
-316 VLNKKIRNIIE
+316 VLDENIRNIIE
-327 KVCIENNISYM
+327 KVCIKNNISYM
-338 ELSSGAGHDAMCMPA
+338 ELSSGAGHDAMCVPE

-374 FTSEDD
+374 FTSECD
-380 IERGTLAM
+380 IEMGTLTM

-393 EIDKKLLSDNK
+393 EMDKQI

>member
-1 MKINIKRLMSNLYE
+1 MKINMKRLMSNLHE

-30 FSREYFTAAGIFL
+30 FSREYFTAAETFL
-43 DKLEKL
+43 DKLKKL

-55 DEVGNVIGEKAGAD
+55 DEVGNVIGEKAGRYP
-69 TELPCIIIGSHLD
+69 ELPYIIIGSHLD

-96 MCALECMELLTE
+96 MCALECMELLAE
-108 NNIITNHTIRIAAFN
+108 NETVTDHTIRIAAFN

-168 WEDDKIGAYLE
+168 WEENKIGAYLE

-191 KKTVG
+191 GKTIG

-226 KDAVRTA
+226 KDAVKTA
-233 GELITYMYTLC
+233 GELIKYMYSLC

-253 TIGDIM
+253 TIGDIKI
-259 VSPACYN
+259 SPACYN
-266 VIPEYIE
+266 VIPEYAE
-273 LFLEIR
+273 LFVEIR
-279 DLKSENIDSFISDI
+279 DLKRENIYSFIADI
-293 KEFSMKYKDTKT
+293 KEFSKRYKDTET
-305 EFIHVLEKKPY
+305 EFIHVLEKYPY
-316 VLNKKIRNIIE
+316 VLDENIRNIIE
-327 KVCIENNISYM
+327 KVCIKNNISYM
-338 ELSSGAGHDAMCMPA
+338 ELSSGAGHDAMCVPE

-374 FTSEDD
+374 FTSESD
-380 IERGTLAM
+380 IEMGTLTM

-393 EIDKKLLSDNK
+393 EMDKQI

>member
-1 MKINIKRLMSNLYE
+1 MKINMNRLMSNLYE

-20 KTEEGYNRIE
+20 KTKEGYNRIE
-30 FSREYFTAAGIFL
+30 FSREYFRAAETFL
-43 DKLEKL
+43 DKLKKL

-55 DEVGNVIGEKAGAD
+55 DEVGNVIGEKAGRYP
-69 TELPCIIIGSHLD
+69 ELPYIIIGSHLD

-96 MCALECMELLTE
+96 MCALECMELLAE
-108 NNIITNHTIRIAAFN
+108 NETVTDHTIRIAAFN

-168 WEDDKIGAYLE
+168 WEENKIGAYLE
-179 LHIEQGDQLFKK
+179 LHIEQGDQLFKMG
-191 KKTVG
+191 KTIG

-226 KDAVRTA
+226 KDAVKTA
-233 GELITYMYTLC
+233 GELITYMYSLC

-253 TIGDIM
+253 TIGDIKI
-259 VSPACYN
+259 SPACYN
-266 VIPEYIE
+266 VIPEYAE
-273 LFLEIR
+273 LFVEIR
-279 DLKSENIDSFISDI
+279 DLKRENIYSFIADI
-293 KEFSMKYKDTKT
+293 KEFSKRYKDTET
-305 EFIHVLEKKPY
+305 EFIHVLEKYPY
-316 VLNKKIRNIIE
+316 VLDENIRNIIE
-327 KVCIENNISYM
+327 KVCIKNNISYM
-338 ELSSGAGHDAMCMPA
+338 ELSSGAGHDAMCVPE

-374 FTSEDD
+374 FTSESD
-380 IERGTLAM
+380 IEMGTLTM

-393 EIDKKLLSDNK
+393 EMDKQI

>member
-1 MKINIKRLMSNLYE
+1 MKINMKRLMSNLHE

-30 FSREYFTAAGIFL
+30 FSREYFRAAETFL
-43 DKLEKL
+43 DKLKKL

-55 DEVGNVIGEKAGAD
+55 DEVGNVIGEKAGRYP
-69 TELPCIIIGSHLD
+69 ELPYIIIGSHLD

-96 MCALECMELLTE
+96 MCALECMELLAE
-108 NNIITNHTIRIAAFN
+108 NETVTDHTIRIAAFN

-168 WEDDKIGAYLE
+168 WEENKIGAYLE

-191 KKTVG
+191 GKTIG
-196 IVNGIVGIERYRIK
+196 IANGIVGIERYRIK

-226 KDAVRTA
+226 KDAVKTA
-233 GELITYMYTLC
+233 GELITYMYSLC

-253 TIGDIM
+253 TIGDIKI
-259 VSPACYN
+259 SPACYN
-266 VIPEYIE
+266 VIPEYAE
-273 LFLEIR
+273 LFVEIR
-279 DLKSENIDSFISDI
+279 DLKRENIYSFIADI
-293 KEFSMKYKDTKT
+293 KEFSKRYKDTET
-305 EFIHVLEKKPY
+305 EFIHVLEKYPY
-316 VLNKKIRNIIE
+316 VLDENIRNIIE
-327 KVCIENNISYM
+327 KVCIKNNISYM
-338 ELSSGAGHDAMCMPA
+338 ELSSGAGHDAMCVPE
-353 DKPAAMIFVP
+353 DKPAVMIFVP

-374 FTSEDD
+374 FTSESD
-380 IERGTLAM
+380 IEMGTLTM

-393 EIDKKLLSDNK
+393 EMDKQI

>member
-1 MKINIKRLMSNLYE
+1 MKINMKRLMSNLHE

-20 KTEEGYNRIE
+20 KTEDGYNRIE
-30 FSREYFTAAGIFL
+30 FSREYFRAAETFL
-43 DKLEKL
+43 DKLKKL

-55 DEVGNVIGEKAGAD
+55 DEVGNVIGEKAGRYP
-69 TELPCIIIGSHLD
+69 ELPYIIIGSHLD

-96 MCALECMELLTE
+96 MCALECMELLAE
-108 NNIITNHTIRIAAFN
+108 NETVTDHTIRIAAFN

-168 WEDDKIGAYLE
+168 WEENKIGAYLE
-179 LHIEQGDQLFKK
+179 LHIEQGDQLFKMG
-191 KKTVG
+191 KTIG

-226 KDAVRTA
+226 KDAVKTA
-233 GELITYMYTLC
+233 GELITYMYSLC

-253 TIGDIM
+253 TIGDIKI
-259 VSPACYN
+259 SPACYN
-266 VIPEYIE
+266 VIPEYAE
-273 LFLEIR
+273 LFVEIR
-279 DLKSENIDSFISDI
+279 DLKRENIYSFIADI
-293 KEFSMKYKDTKT
+293 KEFSKRYKDTET
-305 EFIHVLEKKPY
+305 EFIHVLEKYPY
-316 VLNKKIRNIIE
+316 VLDENIRNIIE
-327 KVCIENNISYM
+327 KVCIKNNISYM
-338 ELSSGAGHDAMCMPA
+338 ELSSGAGHDAMCVPE

-363 SENGISHNKME
+363 SENGISHNKIE
-374 FTSEDD
+374 FTSESD
-380 IERGTLAM
+380 IEMGTLAM

-393 EIDKKLLSDNK
+393 EMDKQIR